1 MANSPRD
8 KLPLAGTAFAVPE
21 RLIKIVFDILFF
33 S

>member
-1 MANSPRD
+1 
-8 KLPLAGTAFAVPE
+8 LPLAGTAFAVPE